1 MAPEMIPSNCS
12 FCGEELGEKTV
23 EGRQRLYC
31 GNCDR
36 IIWRNAEPV
45 SAVIVRDEDE
55 ILMIKRGIEPGKD
68 SWSIPAGFLEVD
80 ETAEEA
86 AVRELEEETGLDVEK
101 NHLQFVETL
110 NMERFPDQRLLAT
123 VFTVKAEDASGKVIA
138 GSDAEKAEFLDIKKA
153 RESEKEIREHFTPA
167 LHKVLDKNL

>member
-1 MAPEMIPSNCS
+1 MAPEMIPSNCPY
-12 FCGEELGEKTV
+12 CGGELGEKF
-23 EGRQRLYC
+23 EEDRQRLYC

-45 SAVIVRDEDE
+45 SAVIVREEDE
-55 ILMIKRGIEPGKD
+55 ILMIKRGIKPGKG

-86 AVRELEEETGLDVEK
+86 AVRELEEETGLAVDIED
-101 NHLQFVETL
+101 LEFVETL

-123 VFTVKAEDASGKVIA
+123 VFTVKAEEATGKAVA
-138 GSDAEKAEFLDIKKA
+138 GSDAEKVEFLNIKEA

-167 LHKVLDKNL
+167 LDKVIDADF